1 MTGDTKINRR
11 LAKFTRDGVTTA
23 RDARKALVR
32 IVDLLEARS
41 KEIVSGFG
49 DDGLEIYDRVALTP
63 EDRLSN
69 LRAARVWIARA
80 DNQLRHLE
88 SVLDR
93 AIEVAERNQH

>member
-1 MTGDTKINRR
+1 MTGETKLSRR

-23 RDARKALVR
+23 RDTRKALVR

-49 DDGLEIYDRVALTP
+49 PDGLEIFDRAALTS

-80 DNQLRHLE
+80 DNHLRHLE

-93 AIEVAERNQH
+93 TIETAERNQR